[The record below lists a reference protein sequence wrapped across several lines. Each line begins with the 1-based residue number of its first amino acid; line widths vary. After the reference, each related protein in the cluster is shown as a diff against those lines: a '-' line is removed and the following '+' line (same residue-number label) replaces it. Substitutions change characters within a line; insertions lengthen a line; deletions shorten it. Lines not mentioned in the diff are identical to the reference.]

1 MREQLAA
8 CHELRLKADRA
19 AKPVYQRMFDR
30 GSKESKDDVRA
41 EQVISRRD
49 DVEMTPR

>member
-30 GSKESKDDVRA
+30 GAKEKKDDARA
-41 EQVISRRD
+41 EQVRSRRD
-49 DVEMTPR
+49 RAEMTPR